1 MNSLS
6 IRTTVEL
13 WEGLLEGLY
22 PLVSPETDS
31 TEINQYGGCKRHGL
45 LSVYPTNLCLRCKFN
60 KGIDVALNKTLF
72 LLLILAA
79 ISSQPSFAQTASNM
93 SNIVVAAT
101 KTHLPKQKI
110 LIPVTIL
117 DAEDI
122 ALSGAN
128 NLSEILRFIA
138 GINVTANGGPG
149 QIASIFMQG
158 SNSNHTLILVNGIK
172 INDSATGVA
181 AIQNIHPD
189 LIEKIEII
197 KAPRTSLYGS
207 NAVGGVINVITKQP
221 TKPGYEIGYKTGS
234 DSTHIL
240 NFMSGFHSSEIQG
253 GIQFHKY
260 KTDGFPART
269 ESKVAS
275 GHENDSINAFL
286 NFDYNNWSLVTNLWQ
301 SSGTTEYLDFFLS
314 PVSQDFNNTTGSL
327 DINTIVSNQ
336 WVSNLNFG
344 FSRDDIKQNDIT
356 DFNDSKKFFIEWQN
370 TIHANDNHQIVT
382 GIFLENEKFNASNYG
397 LDIFTDTN
405 SKALYIEDI
414 INQGKHQLLTAARI
428 SNTEGI
434 DDKLTWNIEY
444 GFIVNPSMRLLL
456 NAGRATRNP
465 SSFDLYGYGGNTEL
479 TPEISKN
486 IGIGITMSPSDKLS
500 IELSAF
506 NNEIT
511 DLITFNYYDF
521 KLYNIE
527 QARIKGIEGRIE
539 YLVNGWNIYLDATLQ
554 NPKNITNK
562 EVLLRR
568 SKKTASLGFRRSFGA
583 LDFNLNLLFSDSR
596 MDFGGVRLE
605 DYVLCNLTLQ
615 YNLNERWLIRA
626 TINNVT
632 DETYMLANNY
642 NTAQRQSFLGFV
654 YQPTP

>member
-1 MNSLS
+1 M
-6 IRTTVEL
+6 
-13 WEGLLEGLY
+13 
-22 PLVSPETDS
+22 
-31 TEINQYGGCKRHGL
+31 
-45 LSVYPTNLCLRCKFN
+45 
-60 KGIDVALNKTLF
+60 ALKKTLV
-72 LLLILAA
+72 LLF
-79 ISSQPSFAQTASNM
+79 ISATIFPQQAFSQTTSNM
-93 SNIVVAAT
+93 SNLIVAAT

-110 LIPVTIL
+110 LIPVTVL

-138 GINVTANGGPG
+138 GINVTSNGGPG

-158 SNSNHTLILVNGIK
+158 TNSNHTLILINGIK
-172 INDSATGVA
+172 INDSATGIA

-207 NAVGGVINVITKQP
+207 NAVGGVINVITKKQ
-221 TKPGYEIGYKTGS
+221 TKTGYEIGYKTGS
-234 DSTHIL
+234 DRTHIL
-240 NFMSGFHSSEIQG
+240 NFISGFHSSEIQG
-253 GIQFHKY
+253 GLQFHKY
-260 KTDGFPART
+260 KTNGFPARV

-286 NFDYNNWSLVTNLWQ
+286 NYDHGNWSLVTNIWQ

-314 PVSQDFNNTTGSL
+314 PVSQNFNNTTGSI
-327 DINTIVSNQ
+327 DINAIISTQ
-336 WVSNLNFG
+336 WVSNLNFS
-344 FSRDDIKQNDIT
+344 FSRDDLKQNDIP
-356 DFNDSKKFFIEWQN
+356 DFNDSKKFFIDWQN

-414 INQGKHQLLTAARI
+414 INRGKHQLLTAARI
-428 SNTEGI
+428 SDKDGI
-434 DDKLTWNIEY
+434 DDKLSWNIEY
-444 GFIVNPSMRLLL
+444 GFIVNPSIRLLL

-465 SSFDLYGYGGNTEL
+465 SSFDLFGYGGNTDL

-486 IGIGITMSPSDKLS
+486 IGVGIMMSPSDKLS
-500 IELSAF
+500 VELSAF

-527 QARIKGIEGRIE
+527 EARIKGIEGRIE
-539 YLVNGWNIYLDATLQ
+539 YLVNDWNIYLDATLQ
-554 NPKNITNK
+554 NPKNTTNK
-562 EVLLRR
+562 QVLLRR

-596 MDFGGVRLE
+596 MDFGGVRLD

-615 YNLNERWLIRA
+615 YNLNERLLIRA
-626 TINNVT
+626 TINNLT

-642 NTAQRQSFLGFV
+642 NTAQRQGYLGFV
-654 YQPTP
+654 YRPTP

>member
-1 MNSLS
+1 M
-6 IRTTVEL
+6 
-13 WEGLLEGLY
+13 
-22 PLVSPETDS
+22 LV
-31 TEINQYGGCKRHGL
+31 
-45 LSVYPTNLCLRCKFN
+45 V
-60 KGIDVALNKTLF
+60 
-72 LLLILAA
+72 LAA
-79 ISSQPSFAQTASNM
+79 IPAQQSFSQTSPTVSNL
-93 SNIVVAAT
+93 IVTAT

-110 LIPVTIL
+110 LIPVTVI

-172 INDSATGVA
+172 INDSATGAA

-207 NAVGGVINVITKQP
+207 NAVGGVINIITKRQ
-221 TKPGYEIGYKTGS
+221 TKTGYEIGYKTGS
-234 DSTHIL
+234 DSTQIL
-240 NFMSGFHSSEIQG
+240 NLISGFNSNEIQA

-260 KTDGFPART
+260 KTDGFPARI
-269 ESKVAS
+269 ESKIAS

-286 NFDYNNWSLVTNLWQ
+286 NFDHANWSLVTNVWQ

-327 DINTIVSNQ
+327 DINTIVSNK
-336 WVSNLNFG
+336 WVSNFNFG
-344 FSRDDIKQNDIT
+344 FSRDDIKQNDT
-356 DFNDSKKFFIEWQN
+356 PDFNDSKKLFIEWQN

-382 GIFLENEKFNASNYG
+382 GIFLVNEKFNASNYG
-397 LDIFTDTN
+397 LAIFTDTN

-414 INQGKHQLLTAARI
+414 INRGKHQLLTAARI
-428 SNTEGI
+428 SKKEGI
-434 DDKLTWNIEY
+434 DDKLTWNVEY

-465 SSFDLYGYGGNTEL
+465 SSFDFYGFGGNTEL

-486 IGIGITMSPSDKLS
+486 IGVGIAISPSDKLS

-527 QARIKGIEGRIE
+527 QARIKGIEGRVE
-539 YLVNGWNIYLDATLQ
+539 YLVNDWNIYLDATLQ

-562 EVLLRR
+562 QMLLRR
-568 SKKTASLGFRRSFGA
+568 PKKTASIGLRRSFGS
-583 LDFNLNLLFSDSR
+583 LDINLNLLFSDSR
-596 MDFGGVRLE
+596 MDFGGVKLD
-605 DYVLCNLTLQ
+605 DYVLCNITLQ
-615 YNLNERWLIRA
+615 YNLDENWLIRA

-642 NTAQRQSFLGFV
+642 NTAQRQGYLGFV
-654 YQPTP
+654 YRPTP

>member
-1 MNSLS
+1 MSPQLS
-6 IRTTVEL
+6 F
-13 WEGLLEGLY
+13 
-22 PLVSPETDS
+22 S
-31 TEINQYGGCKRHGL
+31 
-45 LSVYPTNLCLRCKFN
+45 
-60 KGIDVALNKTLF
+60 
-72 LLLILAA
+72 
-79 ISSQPSFAQTASNM
+79 QTASNM
-93 SNIVVAAT
+93 SNLIVAAT

-110 LIPVTIL
+110 LIPVTVL

-138 GINVTANGGPG
+138 GINVTTNGGPG

-158 SNSNHTLILVNGIK
+158 SNSNHTLVLVNGIK
-172 INDSATGVA
+172 INDSATGAA

-189 LIEKIEII
+189 FIEKIEII

-207 NAVGGVINVITKQP
+207 NAVGGVINIITKRQ
-221 TKPGYEIGYKTGS
+221 TKTGYEIGYKTGS
-234 DSTHIL
+234 DSTQIL
-240 NFMSGFHSSEIQG
+240 NLISSFNSNEIQA

-260 KTDGFPART
+260 KTDGFPARI
-269 ESKVAS
+269 ESKIAS

-286 NFDYNNWSLVTNLWQ
+286 NFDHANWSLVTNVWQ
-301 SSGTTEYLDFFLS
+301 SSGTTEYLDFFLT

-327 DINTIVSNQ
+327 DINTIVSNK
-336 WVSNLNFG
+336 WVSNFNFG
-344 FSRDDIKQNDIT
+344 FSRDDIKQNDT
-356 DFNDSKKFFIEWQN
+356 PDFNDSKQLFIEWQN

-382 GIFLENEKFNASNYG
+382 GIFLVNEKFNASNYG
-397 LDIFTDTN
+397 LAIFTDTN

-414 INQGKHQLLTAARI
+414 INRGKHQLLTAARI
-428 SNTEGI
+428 SNKEGI
-434 DDKLTWNIEY
+434 DDKLTWNVEY

-465 SSFDLYGYGGNTEL
+465 SSFDFYGFGGNTEL

-486 IGIGITMSPSDKLS
+486 IGVGIAISPSDKLS

-527 QARIKGIEGRIE
+527 QARIKGIEGRVE
-539 YLVNGWNIYLDATLQ
+539 YLVNDWNIYLDATLQ

-562 EVLLRR
+562 QMLLRR
-568 SKKTASLGFRRSFGA
+568 PKKTASIGLRRSFGS
-583 LDFNLNLLFSDSR
+583 LDINLNLLFSDSR
-596 MDFGGVRLE
+596 MDFGGVKLD
-605 DYVLCNLTLQ
+605 DYVLCNITLQ
-615 YNLNERWLIRA
+615 YNLDENWLIRA

-642 NTAQRQSFLGFV
+642 NTAQRQGYLGFV
-654 YQPTP
+654 YRPTP

>member
-1 MNSLS
+1 MTL
-6 IRTTVEL
+6 
-13 WEGLLEGLY
+13 
-22 PLVSPETDS
+22 
-31 TEINQYGGCKRHGL
+31 K
-45 LSVYPTNLCLRCKFN
+45 
-60 KGIDVALNKTLF
+60 KTLV
-72 LLLILAA
+72 LLF
-79 ISSQPSFAQTASNM
+79 ISATIFPQQAFSQTTSNM
-93 SNIVVAAT
+93 SNLIVTAT

-110 LIPVTIL
+110 LIPVTVL

-138 GINVTANGGPG
+138 GINVTSNGGPG

-158 SNSNHTLILVNGIK
+158 TNSNHTLILINGIK
-172 INDSATGVA
+172 INDSATGIA

-207 NAVGGVINVITKQP
+207 NAVGGVINVITKKQ
-221 TKPGYEIGYKTGS
+221 TKTGYEIGYKTGS
-234 DSTHIL
+234 DRTHIL
-240 NFMSGFHSSEIQG
+240 NFISGFHSSEIQG
-253 GIQFHKY
+253 GLQFHKY
-260 KTDGFPART
+260 KTNGFPARV

-286 NFDYNNWSLVTNLWQ
+286 NYDHGNWSLVTNIWQ

-314 PVSQDFNNTTGSL
+314 PVSQNFNNTTGSI
-327 DINTIVSNQ
+327 DINAIISTQ
-336 WVSNLNFG
+336 WVSNLNFS
-344 FSRDDIKQNDIT
+344 FSRDDLKQNDIP
-356 DFNDSKKFFIEWQN
+356 DFNDSKKFFIDWQN

-414 INQGKHQLLTAARI
+414 INRGKHQLLTAARI
-428 SNTEGI
+428 SDKDGI

-444 GFIVNPSMRLLL
+444 GFIVNPSIRLLL

-465 SSFDLYGYGGNTEL
+465 SSFDLFGYGGNTDL
-479 TPEISKN
+479 APEISKN
-486 IGIGITMSPSDKLS
+486 IGVGIMMSPSDKLS
-500 IELSAF
+500 VELSAF

-527 QARIKGIEGRIE
+527 EARIKGIEGRIE
-539 YLVNGWNIYLDATLQ
+539 YLVNDWNIYLDATLQ
-554 NPKNITNK
+554 NPKNTTNK
-562 EVLLRR
+562 QVLLRR

-596 MDFGGVRLE
+596 MDFGGVRLD

-615 YNLNERWLIRA
+615 YNLNERLLIRA
-626 TINNVT
+626 TINNLT

-642 NTAQRQSFLGFV
+642 NTAQRQGYLGFV
-654 YQPTP
+654 YRPTP